1 MNWLDFVLISILIIA
16 ILFGVR
22 VGLIHTAFN
31 AAGVYIGWLL
41 ASQYSD
47 DIGGIF
53 TDSLSIDTLVTVI
66 SYGII
71 ILVALATSNF
81 GVKVTK
87 PLLTGFTLGLSSM
100 VDRIGGLALGLLMGI
115 AISGAV
121 IIGLSRLTYDFD
133 TDVVMSV
140 IPSEV
145 AENVAQVQAQRGKV
159 EDVRKQLETGL
170 TESQIV
176 PIFIDVTDAI
186 PANALGFV
194 PDDFNVV
201 LDFLELSID

>member
-1 MNWLDFVLISILIIA
+1 MNWLDFVLISILTIA
-16 ILFGVR
+16 VLFGVR
-22 VGLIHTAFN
+22 VGLIRTAFS

-41 ASQYSD
+41 AGQYSD
-47 DIGGIF
+47 DIGNIF
-53 TDSLSIDTLVTVI
+53 TEALSIDTLVTVI

-81 GVKVTK
+81 VAKITK
-87 PLLTGFTLGLSSM
+87 PFLTGFTLGLSSM
-100 VDRIGGLALGLLMGI
+100 VDRFGGLALGLLMGI
-115 AISGAV
+115 AIAGAV

-133 TDVVMSV
+133 TDVVMGV

-145 AENVAQVQAQRGKV
+145 AENVVQVQAQRGKV
-159 EDVRKQLETGL
+159 EDVREQLETGL

-176 PIFIDVTDAI
+176 PVFIDITDAI

-194 PDDFNVV
+194 PDDFKVV

>member
-1 MNWLDFVLISILIIA
+1 MNWLDFVLIAILIIA
-16 ILFGVR
+16 VLFGVR
-22 VGLIHTAFN
+22 VGLMRTAFN
-31 AAGVYIGWLL
+31 AVGVYIGWLL
-41 ASQYSD
+41 AGQYSD
-47 DIGGIF
+47 DIGNIF
-53 TDSLSIDTLVTVI
+53 TESLSIDTLVTVI

-81 GVKVTK
+81 VAKITR

-100 VDRIGGLALGLLMGI
+100 VDRLGGLALGLLMGI
-115 AISGAV
+115 AIVGAV

-133 TDVVMSV
+133 TDVVMGV

-145 AENVAQVQAQRGKV
+145 AENVVQVQAQLGRV
-159 EDVRKQLETGL
+159 EDVREQLEAGL

-176 PIFIDVTDAI
+176 PIFIDITDAI

-194 PDDFNVV
+194 PDDFKVV